1 MPRNFTPGN
10 SEVVVTLFMGRI
22 RSGLVRLL
30 LLKLMT
36 TFKFLFLAAGL
47 LVNKINCVLSGCN
60 DNLFSLKKATT
71 FLNSEFTREI
81 SSSMLSEQAKRVV
94 SSAKSRENKAVQNG
108 RSLIYSYMR
117 NNIGPRI
124 EPWATPIV
132 TSIKSLDMPSIT
144 TNCLRLDR

>member
-1 MPRNFTPGN
+1 MPRNFTAGN
-10 SEVVVTLFMGRI
+10 SEVIVTLFMGRI

-30 LLKLMT
+30 LLKSMT

-60 DNLFSLKKATT
+60 DNLFSLKKVTT

-94 SSAKSRENKAVQNG
+94 SSAKSRENKAVHNG
-108 RSLIYSYMR
+108 RSLIFMI

-124 EPWATPIV
+124 EPWGTPIV

>member
-1 MPRNFTPGN
+1 MFW
-10 SEVVVTLFMGRI
+10 
-22 RSGLVRLL
+22 
-30 LLKLMT
+30 
-36 TFKFLFLAAGL
+36 
-47 LVNKINCVLSGCN
+47 SGCN

-94 SSAKSRENKAVQNG
+94 SSAKSRENKAVHNG
-108 RSLIYSYMR
+108 RSLIYLR

-124 EPWATPIV
+124 EPWGTPIV
-132 TSIKSLDMPSIT
+132 TSMKSLDMPSIT

>member
-1 MPRNFTPGN
+1 MPRNFTAGN
-10 SEVVVTLFMGRI
+10 SEVIVTLFMGRI

-30 LLKLMT
+30 LLKSMT

-94 SSAKSRENKAVQNG
+94 SSAKSRENKAVHNG
-108 RSLIYSYMR
+108 RSLIYMR

-124 EPWATPIV
+124 EPIV

>member
-1 MPRNFTPGN
+1 MPRNFTAGN
-10 SEVVVTLFMGRI
+10 SEVIVTLFMGRI

-30 LLKLMT
+30 LLKSMT

-94 SSAKSRENKAVQNG
+94 SSAKSRENKAVHNG
-108 RSLIYSYMR
+108 RSLIYMI

-124 EPWATPIV
+124 EPWGTPIV
-132 TSIKSLDMPSIT
+132 TSMKSLDNGYAIYNYKLFT
-144 TNCLRLDR
+144 IG

>member
-1 MPRNFTPGN
+1 MPRNFTAGN
-10 SEVVVTLFMGRI
+10 SEVIVTLFMGRI

-94 SSAKSRENKAVQNG
+94 SSAKSRENKAVHNG
-108 RSLIYSYMR
+108 RSLIYMR

-124 EPWATPIV
+124 EPWGTPIV
-132 TSIKSLDMPSIT
+132 TSMKSLDMPSIT